1 MIIVIISE
9 RLTKTTAI
17 QVRTADIEEMGIKL
31 RLTIVDTPGNIASSY
46 VFTFFLAS

>member
-1 MIIVIISE
+1 MMTIVMISE

-31 RLTIVDTPGNIASSY
+31 RLTIVDTPGII
-46 VFTFFLAS
+46 LLLLLLK

>member
-1 MIIVIISE
+1 MNDGYLNGVE

-31 RLTIVDTPGNIASSY
+31 RLTIVDTPGKMS
-46 VFTFFLAS
+46 